1 MTRLRFLTVWIF
13 VLPIFGFRASAQDSL
28 YARRVIETLTSPEF
42 HGRGYAFHGDSIAA
56 RFISAEFSR
65 LQLKKW
71 TNNYYQSYNNFSINV
86 FEGHT
91 KVDFGK
97 NYPSSSQSDAMQII
111 PYSAETKGKFRIV
124 SANDKM
130 LKDTN
135 AFKLNDKFV
144 LVDMLKFTLV
154 DTVKLGQNITFN
166 EKEDQWR
173 KIIRRNSLNAK
184 GYIVLNEK
192 LGAYSPISGR
202 TKSSHTTIYLLK
214 DSVSGS
220 LKKASI
226 DLDARFIENYQTQN
240 ICGYV
245 EGKLYPDTF
254 FVFGAHYD
262 HLGQIG
268 ESYYFPG
275 ANDNAAGVAMVM
287 DLARHYSLPENRPD
301 YSMVFIAFSG
311 EEIGLLGSSHF
322 VENAPFPLENVK
334 MMLNLDVMGSG
345 EDGFT
350 FVCGQVFPEEFE
362 KFARINEEKNYAPKL
377 LAREASSNS
386 DHAPFYKKGCK
397 AMFIYGMGKT
407 GKYHHPSDTLENLSL
422 GGYNSLFRLIVDY
435 IKLHD
440 TP

>member
-1 MTRLRFLTVWIF
+1 MSRILLHFKRLCWVFT
-13 VLPIFGFRASAQDSL
+13 LPIFGFTASAQDSL
-28 YARRVIETLTSPEF
+28 YARSVIETLTSPAF
-42 HGRGYAFHGDSIAA
+42 HGRGYAFKGDSIAA

-71 TNNYYQSYNNFSINV
+71 TDNYYQSYNDFSINV
-86 FEGHT
+86 FEGNT
-91 KVDFGK
+91 KIDFGK
-97 NYPSSSQSDAMQII
+97 NYPSLSQSDAMQIMA
-111 PYSAETKGKFRIV
+111 YSAGAKGKFKIV

-130 LKDTN
+130 LNSKN
-135 AFKLNDKFV
+135 LFKLNDKFV
-144 LVDMLKFTLV
+144 LVDRAKLPPV
-154 DTVKLGQNITFN
+154 DTAKIKAFH
-166 EKEDQWR
+166 EKEEQW
-173 KIIRRNSLNAK
+173 KDIIRQNSLNAK

-192 LGAYSPISGR
+192 FGAYSPSSGR

-220 LKKASI
+220 LKKVSI
-226 DLDARFIENYQTQN
+226 DLDARIIENYQTQN
-240 ICGYV
+240 VCGYV

-254 FVFGAHYD
+254 FVIGAHYD

-275 ANDNAAGVAMVM
+275 ANDNAAGVAMVL
-287 DLARHYSLPENRPD
+287 DLARHFSLPENKPD
-301 YSMVFIAFSG
+301 YSMAFIAFSG
-311 EEIGLLGSSHF
+311 EEIGLLGSKYF

-345 EDGFT
+345 EEGFT

-362 KFARINEEKNYAPKL
+362 KFARINVEKNYAPKL

-397 AMFIYGMGKT
+397 AMFIFGMGKA

-435 IKLHD
+435 IKLHNAQ
-440 TP
+440 